1 MMVFLSHTAY
11 DAPIAHFLK
20 GALGPQLS
28 VDFFLLPDDA
38 PPGTAW
44 IDRIKLGLERSDE
57 LYSIVSPESLPRPW
71 MSAEWACFWMQG
83 KPTTPLLIET
93 RVEQLWE
100 PMRAFQ
106 SVNLAD
112 ASSVAAFLRSISAKT
127 GSEPAEGIRPL
138 TNEIIQEVPRIR
150 ARQARGDVER
160 AAGLIKVN
168 LRGGTDNINP
178 RDVQTLIMHDR
189 MEELLSMATS
199 PDAASV
205 KQRQVAVALISLDRV
220 GEAAQIAEGIQ
231 NRAEAR
237 TVCTRIV
244 EHIPRGAT
252 AASTEWEALDRL
264 YPRLGEPQRRDVL
277 EAMDRHGVAPLGR
290 WAATESL

>member
-20 GALGPQLS
+20 GALGPQLG

-44 IDRIKLGLERSDE
+44 IDRIRLGLERSDE

-71 MSAEWACFWMQG
+71 MPAEWACFWMQG

-112 ASSVAAFLRSISAKT
+112 VSSVAAFLRSISAKT
-127 GSEPAEGIRPL
+127 GVEPVEGIRPL
-138 TNEIIQEVPRIR
+138 TNEIVHEVPRVR
-150 ARQARGDVER
+150 ARQALGDVER
-160 AAGLIKVN
+160 AAGLIEVN

-199 PDAASV
+199 REAASV
-205 KQRQVAVALISLDRV
+205 KQRQVAVALISLDRI
-220 GEAAQIAEGIQ
+220 GEAARIAEVIQ

-277 EAMDRHGVAPLGR
+277 EAMDRCGIAPLGH
-290 WAATESL
+290 WAATGSP